1 MSDAQ
6 VQDHADLNVSHTI
19 HKLSFGPE
27 FPGEENPLDDFVRT
41 VRSGEPTGTF
51 KYFLKV
57 RRAGTLPRVAAADL
71 PLAGQLVPVQY
82 RRLNGKV
89 FDSHQYSVT
98 EYFTSSKVCV
108 LETDPVVGVA
118 SDARGAG
125 E

>member
-1 MSDAQ
+1 MTSCAPC
-6 VQDHADLNVSHTI
+6 AL
-19 HKLSFGPE
+19 
-27 FPGEENPLDDFVRT
+27 ENPPG
-41 VRSGEPTGTF
+41 RSSTF
-51 KYFLKV
+51 SRCGAL
-57 RRAGTLPRVAAADL
+57 APCRVWRL
-71 PLAGQLVPVQY
+71 LTFPLLGQLVPVQY

-108 LETDPVVGVA
+108 LETDPLEGVA